1 MKKKNIFNQ
10 LIPVM
15 LAFFVMGFVDL
26 VGIATNYVKVDFDL
40 SDTIAGLFPSM
51 VFLWFLL
58 FSIPTG
64 ILMNKIGRQ
73 KTVLISLIVTSLALF
88 LPSMNYS
95 FAMMLVSFALLG
107 IGNTILQVS
116 LNPLLSDIVS
126 GNKLA
131 SSLTLGQFIKAI
143 ASFLAP
149 LIAGWA
155 ALGLG
160 DWRYLFP
167 IFLPVAVFAIFSLG
181 IISIAEKK
189 NTLGDS
195 TFKGCFSLL
204 KDPLIFLS
212 FIGIICHVGVD
223 VGFNLTAPKLLM
235 ERLNV
240 DLTDAGIAAS
250 IYFLFRTIG
259 CFIGAFI
266 LLKYSSRICF
276 FVSTVIITIAIV
288 GLFVFDT
295 SEMLYICIALVGLG
309 NSNVFSMLF
318 SKALLHLPKQENEVS
333 GLMIMGLIGGAI
345 FPLAM
350 GIASDAMASQT
361 GALLVLGIGAL
372 YLFSLSFSL
381 YRS

>member
-1 MKKKNIFNQ
+1 MKKKNIFAQ

-40 SDTIAGLFPSM
+40 SDTIAGIFPSM

-88 LPSMNYS
+88 LPSINYS
-95 FAMMLVSFALLG
+95 FTMMLVSFALLG
-107 IGNTILQVS
+107 IGNTVLQVS

-149 LIAGWA
+149 LTAGWA

-160 DWRYLFP
+160 NWRYLFP
-167 IFLPVAVFAIFSLG
+167 IFLPVAVFAIFSLS
-181 IISIAEKK
+181 IVTIAEKK
-189 NTLGDS
+189 IPTGSS

-204 KDPLIFLS
+204 KDPLILLS

-235 ERLNV
+235 ERLHI
-240 DLTDAGIAAS
+240 DLTDAGVATS

-259 CFIGAFI
+259 CLIGAFI
-266 LLKYSSRICF
+266 LMRYSSRIF
-276 FVSTVIITIAIV
+276 FFISTAIMSFAIA
-288 GLFVFDT
+288 GLFIFDT
-295 SEMLYICIALVGLG
+295 LEMLYICIALIGLG

-318 SKALLHLPKQENEVS
+318 SKALLYLPKQENEVS

-361 GALLVLGIGAL
+361 GALFVLGTGSL
-372 YLFSLSFSL
+372 YLFLLSF
-381 YRS
+381 RK